1 LDHPLTNLFAINSF
15 SPALLIINPQATTIL
30 AIIILFLLILSFV
43 LAGSEVAFFS
53 LTYKDINILKTKQDA
68 SWKRIVT
75 LLEEPRALLSS
86 LLIANSIINIA
97 IIILSNFLIDE
108 MVLLKQNFWL
118 FEFLIKV
125 VLVGF
130 VMILFGEV
138 MPKIWAT
145 QNNLQFAYY
154 TSGIIELVHLLFRR
168 VSTWAV
174 HQSERLERS
183 FGSRKSAFSLE
194 KLDYEI
200 DRSTN
205 NEASEEEKNILKGIV
220 KFGSI
225 TVKQI
230 MRTRLDVSGIEYQ
243 LSFAGLKQ
251 RVEELHY
258 SRLPVYKKSLDEL
271 AGMIH
276 TKDLIAWLNEPDDFD
291 WHTLLRPPYFVH
303 EQKLIEDLLQEFQ
316 QKRVHFAIVVDEFG
330 GTSGIVTLEDILEEV
345 IGDIKDEFDEEES
358 GNRRLDDGS
367 YIFEG
372 RTMLNDVCKVM
383 NLSVDTFDQVK
394 GDSDSLA
401 GLILELSGEIP
412 KMNDVIPCGDF
423 EFTVL
428 DADSS
433 RIKKVKVAIR
443 MQTP

>member
-1 LDHPLTNLFAINSF
+1 LFGLNSF

-75 LLEEPRALLSS
+75 LLEEPRALLAS

-130 VMILFGEV
+130 VMVLFGEV

-168 VSTWAV
+168 VSNWAV
-174 HQSERLERS
+174 HRSERLERF

-194 KLDYEI
+194 KLDP
-200 DRSTN
+200 
-205 NEASEEEKNILKGIV
+205 L
-220 KFGSI
+220 
-225 TVKQI
+225 I
-230 MRTRLDVSGIEYQ
+230 MR
-243 LSFAGLKQ
+243 
-251 RVEELHY
+251 
-258 SRLPVYKKSLDEL
+258 LP
-271 AGMIH
+271 
-276 TKDLIAWLNEPDDFD
+276 
-291 WHTLLRPPYFVH
+291 
-303 EQKLIEDLLQEFQ
+303 
-316 QKRVHFAIVVDEFG
+316 
-330 GTSGIVTLEDILEEV
+330 
-345 IGDIKDEFDEEES
+345 
-358 GNRRLDDGS
+358 RRRRISSKGS
-367 YIFEG
+367 
-372 RTMLNDVCKVM
+372 
-383 NLSVDTFDQVK
+383 S
-394 GDSDSLA
+394 SSA
-401 GLILELSGEIP
+401 
-412 KMNDVIPCGDF
+412 
-423 EFTVL
+423 VL
-428 DADSS
+428 PSS
-433 RIKKVKVAIR
+433 RSCGPGW
-443 MQTP
+443 M